1 MKKKS
6 QTILLQKV
14 KILDM
19 NVNDSSQGTINPPIR
34 QGTIRPSIQ
43 QSTFKRKLKSLTER
57 ILLIRIQLVYSINYM
72 DGLDFTMLGSTNKIY
87 NVKICRDSDSDL
99 NYSCNCPDYTFRKS
113 ICKHIYWIGTK
124 FFNTMDPQNWS
135 LLNYN
140 LVINKNR
147 INKNTASHTGRNED
161 CPICLEKINYQNES
175 TICCIY
181 QCYNSVHT
189 ICWGR
194 YNDISGSTKCIF
206 CRGNSMP
213 NF

>member
-1 MKKKS
+1 MKKKNSNFTFTRIKIKKS
-6 QTILLQKV
+6 Q
-14 KILDM
+14 ILDM
-19 NVNDSSQGTINPPIR
+19 NVDDSHQGTINPPIR
-34 QGTIRPSIQ
+34 PGTIIPSIQ

-72 DGLDFTMLGSTNKIY
+72 DGVDFTMLGSTNKIY
-87 NVKICRDSDSDL
+87 NVKICRDSDL
-99 NYSCNCPDYTFRKS
+99 NYSCNCPDYTFRNN

-135 LLNYN
+135 LSDYN

-147 INKNTASHTGRNED
+147 INKNTSGHTGRNED
-161 CPICLEKINYQNES
+161 CPICLEKINYQTES
-175 TICCIY
+175 TICCTY

-194 YNDISGSTKCIF
+194 YNDISGLNLTKI
-206 CRGNSMP
+206 NA
-213 NF
+213 